1 MIAVTGASG
10 HLGRLVIDQLLQKVP
25 ASQIVA
31 AVRTPEK
38 AKELAARGVSVR
50 TADYDQPQTL
60 AAAFDGVQ
68 KLLLISSSEPG
79 KRMHQHRA
87 AIAAAR
93 DARVKLLVYT
103 SMLHASSSS
112 ISLAVD
118 HLATEKVVAESGLPF
133 VILRNGWYL
142 ENYTEALGPA
152 VQNGALLGAAKE
164 GRIAAAARADYAAAA
179 VAVLT
184 TSGHEGKVYELAG
197 DKPFTM
203 AELAAEVS
211 RQVGKNVVYDD
222 LPRSKYV
229 EALQGMGLPAPV
241 AEMLAS
247 ADEGIARGDLDDR
260 SGDLHR
266 LIGSATATLAE
277 AVGSGLGRQ

>member
-1 MIAVTGASG
+1 
-10 HLGRLVIDQLLQKVP
+10 
-25 ASQIVA
+25 
-31 AVRTPEK
+31 
-38 AKELAARGVSVR
+38 
-50 TADYDQPQTL
+50 
-60 AAAFDGVQ
+60 
-68 KLLLISSSEPG
+68 
-79 KRMHQHRA
+79 
-87 AIAAAR
+87 
-93 DARVKLLVYT
+93 
-103 SMLHASSSS
+103 
-112 ISLAVD
+112 
-118 HLATEKVVAESGLPF
+118 
-133 VILRNGWYL
+133 LRNGWYL
-142 ENYTEALGPA
+142 ENYTEALGA
-152 VQNGALLGAAKE
+152 ALQHGALLGAAKD

-203 AELAAEVS
+203 TELAAEVS

-222 LPRSKYV
+222 MPGPKYV

-266 LIGSATATLAE
+266 LIGRATTTLAE
-277 AVGSGLGRQ
+277 AVGAGWKRH

>member
-1 MIAVTGASG
+1 
-10 HLGRLVIDQLLQKVP
+10 
-25 ASQIVA
+25 
-31 AVRTPEK
+31 
-38 AKELAARGVSVR
+38 VR
-50 TADYDQPQTL
+50 TAEYDQPQTL

-68 KLLLISSSEPG
+68 KVLLISSSEPG
-79 KRMHQHRA
+79 KRLQQHRA
-87 AIAAAR
+87 AVAAAGS
-93 DARVKLLVYT
+93 ANVKLLVYT
-103 SMLHASSSS
+103 SMLHASTSS

-118 HLATEKVVAESGLPF
+118 HRATEKSIAQSGLPF

-142 ENYTEALGPA
+142 ENYTEALGSA
-152 VQNGALLGAAKE
+152 LQHGALLGAAKE

-184 TSGHEGKVYELAG
+184 TSGHDGKVYELAG

-211 RQVGKNVVYDD
+211 RQVGKNIVYNDM
-222 LPRSKYV
+222 PGPKYV
-229 EALQGMGLPAPV
+229 EALQGMGVPAPV

-260 SGDLHR
+260 GGDLHR
-266 LIGSATATLAE
+266 LIGRATTTLAE
-277 AVGSGLGRQ
+277 AVGAGLKR